1 MAVEGLTTAPTLRRL
16 GLEHHVDLPITEAVC
31 AVVEGMPL
39 AEALV
44 GLLERVPAS
53 ENDSSRTAPELETI
67 VERP

>member
-1 MAVEGLTTAPTLRRL
+1 MAVEGLTTAPTLRDL
-16 GLEHHVDLPITEAVC
+16 AAEHGVDLPITESVC

-53 ENDSSRTAPELETI
+53 EHDASRAADG
-67 VERP
+67 

>member
-1 MAVEGLTTAPTLRRL
+1 MAIEGLTTAPSLRSL
-16 GLEHHVDLPITEAVC
+16 GVERGVELPITEAVC

-53 ENDSSRTAPELETI
+53 EHDASRALVEGDSDNG
-67 VERP
+67 